1 MEREY
6 FHEPVLAKEII
17 DLLQPSSNDNF
28 VDGTIGGGG
37 HAEKLLEA
45 TGPHGRVLGCDLDP
59 RAVRSAQS
67 RLSKFGPHATIVHAS
82 YAELTATIR
91 GFPFIRPIQGIL
103 LDLGLSSDQ
112 LETSGRGFSFRDQ
125 GTLDMRFDPDAGMPA
140 SQLLATASESELM
153 QIFNKFGEVREAPRL
168 ARAIVARR
176 DQGTLSVP
184 EFVDEI
190 VRISSALRARI
201 HPATKVFQAVR
212 IAVNH
217 ELDNL
222 VSFLPQAVAA
232 CAPGGRIAIISY
244 HSLEDRIVKEYFKR
258 ESRDCVCPPETPVC
272 RCGHAASV
280 RIVTRRP
287 VVPSSK
293 ELSSNRRCRS
303 AKLRVAEKLKK

>member
-28 VDGTIGGGG
+28 VDGTVGGGG
-37 HAEKLLEA
+37 HAEKFLDA
-45 TGPHGRVLGCDLDP
+45 IGPHGRVLGFDLDP

-67 RLSKFGPHATIVHAS
+67 RLSKFGSRATIVHAS

-91 GFPFIRPIQGIL
+91 KYPFIRPIQGIL
-103 LDLGLSSDQ
+103 VDLGLSSDQ
-112 LETSGRGFSFRDQ
+112 LEASGRGFSFRDQ

-140 SQLLATASESELM
+140 SQLLATASESELT
-153 QIFNKFGEVREAPRL
+153 QIFKKFGEVREASKL
-168 ARAIVARR
+168 ARAVVARR
-176 DQGTLSVP
+176 EQGSLSVP

-232 CAPGGRIAIISY
+232 CAPGGRIAVISY
-244 HSLEDRIVKEYFKR
+244 HSLEDRIVKEYLKR
-258 ESRDCVCPPETPVC
+258 ESRDCVCPPETPIC
-272 RCGHAASV
+272 RCGHVASV
-280 RIVTRRP
+280 RIVTRHP
-287 VVPSSK
+287 VVPSPK
-293 ELSSNRRCRS
+293 ELSSNRRSRS